1 MKKRYI
7 LKNKRKFFSMVIIL
21 SIMLTTVFFAT
32 NAYGY
37 EGKNYETVIV
47 QKGDTLW
54 DIAGEYCKKGD
65 IRRFIYEIKK
75 INNLT
80 ESIIFEGDELKI
92 PV

>member
-1 MKKRYI
+1 MKKRYV
-7 LKNKRKFFSMVIIL
+7 LKNKRKFYSIIIVL

-37 EGKNYETVIV
+37 EGTSYDTITVH
-47 QKGDTLW
+47 KGDTLW
-54 DIAGEYCKKGD
+54 DLAGEYCKKGD

-75 INNLT
+75 ANNLT
-80 ESIIFEGDELKI
+80 ESNIYEGDELKI